1 MHTRRATAIAIT
13 AQSERNETA
22 IALGVL
28 AIIAASIYPT
38 LQLGWQLGGLALRLI
53 GQAL

>member
-28 AIIAASIYPT
+28 AIIYPT